1 MKKIVTLILAS
12 VLLLSQV
19 ACGQKAATSAAEASK
34 EGEKKLTKVCYMSAA
49 WSDDYCKRLND
60 AIVELGPQYGMEVD
74 AVNGAP
80 TGQPDLTGYIEAIEA
95 IAAKNPEGVIV
106 QPLFS
111 LPDYCL
117 QFNEKKVPLCFVN
130 IAPEISD
137 TSKNLEY
144 YYAGCFDTKIGE
156 QLAEEMA
163 KGLKQNAKIGVICLP
178 YGQTNAE
185 QRRTGFETW
194 MKANRPDVQILE
206 VKYVETNDPSV
217 AQSIFE
223 DWIQKYGVNGLD
235 GVATQSSMQ
244 TQGIVS
250 SMKSYDLNTS
260 NFILAGIS
268 ASTSEW
274 VAEGVEYVDLYQD
287 PYAEAASAL
296 STLRAMLDGT
306 TDKLTTLEGEYHC
319 CAVPMTPVTIANA
332 DQFK

>member
-1 MKKIVTLILAS
+1 M
-12 VLLLSQV
+12 
-19 ACGQKAATSAAEASK
+19 
-34 EGEKKLTKVCYMSAA
+34 
-49 WSDDYCKRLND
+49 
-60 AIVELGPQYGMEVD
+60 
-74 AVNGAP
+74 
-80 TGQPDLTGYIEAIEA
+80 TGYIEAIEA

-194 MKANRPDVQILE
+194 MKANRPRCNRSSRSNTLKRTIPLLLSLSLR
-206 VKYVETNDPSV
+206 TGSRNTASM
-217 AQSIFE
+217 
-223 DWIQKYGVNGLD
+223 GLT
-235 GVATQSSMQ
+235 VLRRR
-244 TQGIVS
+244 VPCRP
-250 SMKSYDLNTS
+250 KVL
-260 NFILAGIS
+260 S
-268 ASTSEW
+268 A
-274 VAEGVEYVDLYQD
+274 
-287 PYAEAASAL
+287 P
-296 STLRAMLDGT
+296 
-306 TDKLTTLEGEYHC
+306 
-319 CAVPMTPVTIANA
+319 
-332 DQFK
+332 